1 MDSALFGLELY
12 SMTMPLEGE
21 VLAARS
27 ALPSWSG
34 KTISQRLQFIRRLR
48 EQLVCQ
54 REKLWQAASDD
65 VKRSPQEVLASELL
79 PIASALKFLERH
91 ARRILAPRKVS
102 LWDRPLWLW
111 GCRDVVH
118 RRPWG
123 VVGIIG
129 TWNYPLF
136 LNIVPIAQALTAGNT
151 VLWKPSE
158 QAPRCAQAI
167 GQLFQQ
173 AGVDR
178 DVLQILPATREA
190 GPQLAE
196 ADIDYLLFTG
206 SEAVGR
212 RLASRLGERLI
223 PSTLELSGCDPMW
236 VLANADISLAVRAAW
251 FGMTFNRGQTCIAV
265 RRILVQRSIA
275 EAFYAEL
282 QSWLERAKPFSSLPL
297 QTPAQEEQFRRL
309 VADAAERGA
318 DLLPAPDTEVS
329 PGCRP
334 TFLWNVPAEAAVMQE
349 PCFAPLAT
357 IAVFDTIEQALA
369 LTRQCR
375 SGLAASIFTK
385 DMALAQHLAAQ
396 LPAGY
401 VTVND
406 VLAPT
411 AHPATPFGGRG
422 ASGWGV
428 TQGTEGLLSLTVP
441 QVVSIRHGRFRPH
454 YDETI
459 SPASSSTH
467 QILEG
472 LLRGGYSRSW
482 RERWRGLRQ
491 LFRGL
496 FRR

>member
-1 MDSALFGLELY
+1 
-12 SMTMPLEGE
+12 MPLERE
-21 VLAARS
+21 ASAARS

-34 KTISQRLQFIRRLR
+34 KTVSQRLQFIRRLR
-48 EQLVCQ
+48 EQLICQ
-54 REKLWQAASDD
+54 RERLWQAAYDD
-65 VKRSPQEVLASELL
+65 VQRSPQEVLASELL

-136 LNIVPIAQALTAGNT
+136 LNIVPIAQALTAGNS

-167 GQLFQQ
+167 GQVFQQ
-173 AGVDR
+173 AGLDR

-236 VLANADISLAVRAAW
+236 VLADADIALAVQAAW

-275 EAFYAEL
+275 EAFHTAL
-282 QSWLERAKPFSSLPL
+282 QSWLARVKRSSPLAL
-297 QTPAQEEQFRRL
+297 QTPAQEEQFHRL
-309 VADAAERGA
+309 LADAVEKGA
-318 DLLPAPDTEVS
+318 TPLSVPSSEAA

-334 TFLWNVPAEAAVMQE
+334 TFLWNTPAEAAVMRE
-349 PCFAPLAT
+349 PCFAPLAA
-357 IAVFDTIEQALA
+357 IAVFDTVEQALA
-369 LTRQCR
+369 LTRQCP
-375 SGLAASIFTK
+375 SALAASIFTK

-428 TQGTEGLLSLTVP
+428 TQGPEGLLSLTVP
-441 QVVSIRHGRFRPH
+441 QVVSVRRGRFRPH
-454 YDETI
+454 YEEAVL
-459 SPASSSTH
+459 PLSSSTH

-472 LLRGGYSRSW
+472 MLRCGYSRSW

-491 LFRGL
+491 LLRGL

>member
-1 MDSALFGLELY
+1 
-12 SMTMPLEGE
+12 MPLERE
-21 VLAARS
+21 VSAARS
-27 ALPSWSG
+27 VLLSWSG
-34 KTISQRLQFIRRLR
+34 KTISERLQFIRHLR
-48 EQLVCQ
+48 EQLIYQ
-54 REKLWQAASDD
+54 RESLWQAAYDD
-65 VKRSPQEVLASELL
+65 VNRSLEEVLASELL
-79 PIASALKFLERH
+79 PIAAALKFLERH
-91 ARRILAPRKVS
+91 AQRILAPRRVS
-102 LWDRPLWLW
+102 PRDRPLWLW

-123 VVGIIG
+123 VVGMIG

-151 VLWKPSE
+151 VIWKPSE

-167 GQLFQQ
+167 GQLFRQ
-173 AGVDR
+173 AGLDQ

-196 ADIDYLLFTG
+196 ADIDFLLFTG
-206 SEAVGR
+206 SETVGR

-236 VLANADISLAVRAAW
+236 VLADADISLAVQAAW

-265 RRILVQRSIA
+265 RRILVQRPVA

-282 QSWLERAKPFSSLPL
+282 RTWLARVKPFSPVSL
-297 QTPAQEEQFRRL
+297 QTPAQEEQFQRL
-309 VADAAERGA
+309 LADAVEHGA
-318 DLLPAPDTEVS
+318 ALLPVPGLEVTD
-329 PGCRP
+329 GCRP
-334 TFLWNVPAEAAVMQE
+334 TFLWNVSAEAAVMRE
-349 PCFAPLAT
+349 PCFAPLAA
-357 IAVFDTIEQALA
+357 IAVFETIEQALA

-375 SGLAASIFTK
+375 SGLAASIFTN
-385 DMALAQHLAAQ
+385 DITLAQHLAAQ
-396 LPAGY
+396 LPTGY

-411 AHPATPFGGRG
+411 AHPATPLGGRG

-428 TQGTEGLLSLTVP
+428 TQGPEGLLSLTVP
-441 QVVSIRHGRFRPH
+441 QVVAVRHGRFRPH
-454 YDETI
+454 YKESI
-459 SPASSSTH
+459 PPVSPSTR

-472 LLRGGYSRSW
+472 LLRCGYSRSW

-491 LFRGL
+491 LLHGL
-496 FRR
+496 FHR